1 MRLAFPLLAALGIL
15 AACSP
20 SPPQVAAAPPSVS
33 YQVSG
38 TDVGQAGVKAQHYC
52 EQFGRSAQFQGVQT
66 TASGNLATYTCSAS
80 R

>member
-1 MRLAFPLLAALGIL
+1 MRLAFPLLGLLGLL
-15 AACSP
+15 AACS

-38 TDVGQAGVKAQHYC
+38 TDVGQAGIKAQHYC

-66 TASGNLATYTCSAS
+66 TPSGNLATYTCSAS
-80 R
+80 Y

>member
-1 MRLAFPLLAALGIL
+1 MRLAFPLLIALGIL
-15 AACSP
+15 AACNS

-38 TDVGQAGVKAQHYC
+38 TDAGQAGIKAQQYC

-66 TASGNLATYTCSAS
+66 TASGNVATYTCSAS